1 MSFLFP
7 YLRYFIA
14 FICFVLS
21 CVFLILFLLEFYEL
35 INRCYSINRFSVSV
49 FNCIQVFYYEILKT
63 SLLIVVSFLLTI
75 LIMRKLTVPFKSGD

>member
-1 MSFLFP
+1 MPKYIS
-7 YLRYFIA
+7 YLKYFII

-21 CVFLILFLLEFYEL
+21 CIFLLVFLLEFYDL

-49 FNCIQVFYYEILKT
+49 LNCIQVFYFELLKT
-63 SLLIVVSFLLTI
+63 ILFVLVLFLLAV